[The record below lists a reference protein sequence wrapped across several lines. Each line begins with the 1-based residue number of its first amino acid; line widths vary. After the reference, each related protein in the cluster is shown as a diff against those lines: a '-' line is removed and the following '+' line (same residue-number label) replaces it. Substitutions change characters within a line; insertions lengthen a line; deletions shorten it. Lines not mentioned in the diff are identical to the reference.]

1 MMIMKRLILFSL
13 IVFYGGGLT
22 PLFSQNNLILRFV
35 GGTEKSTALSSL
47 SKITFL
53 GSNMVMTF
61 TNGSF
66 EAVDLLSVQKIGFT
80 ILNGVESVVQTGE
93 SMFVYPSPAIDRIT
107 LANLPEGAR
116 MATIFR
122 LDGSAV
128 ERIQLS
134 SNTQAID
141 VSNIPSGFY
150 LLRVNNSTVKFA
162 KK

>member
-13 IVFYGGGLT
+13 FVLCEGGLT
-22 PLFSQNNLILRFV
+22 PLFSQNNLTVRFV

-66 EAVDLLSVQKIGFT
+66 EAVDLLYVQKIGFT
-80 ILNGVESVVQTGE
+80 ILNGVESVFQTGE

-107 LANLPEGAR
+107 LVNIPDGAR

-128 ERIQLS
+128 ERILLS
-134 SNTQAID
+134 STTKAVD